1 MPKLVKYG
9 MMSTEKNGLGGY
21 LVKAQCYICGAKYG
35 SIEEAKKCEEK
46 CLRKLIGMEL
56 TNEIYKRKWQCFR
69 QNKIRI

>member
-9 MMSTEKNGLGGY
+9 IMSTEKNGLGGY

-46 CLRKLIGMEL
+46 CLREIIGMNLKEEL
-56 TNEIYKRKWQCFR
+56 YGKL
-69 QNKIRI
+69 

>member
-35 SIEEAKKCEEK
+35 SVEEAKKCEEK
-46 CLRKLIGMEL
+46 CLQEIISMNL
-56 TNEIYKRKWQCFR
+56 TKDIFPRGLR
-69 QNKIRI
+69 NK

>member
-21 LVKAQCYICGAKYG
+21 LVKAQCHICGAKYG

-46 CLRKLIGMEL
+46 CLQKIIGMNL
-56 TNEIYKRKWQCFR
+56 TKDIFPRGLR
-69 QNKIRI
+69 NK

>member
-1 MPKLVKYG
+1 MPKLVKYA

-46 CLRKLIGMEL
+46 CLREIIGINLKEELYGKL
-56 TNEIYKRKWQCFR
+56 
-69 QNKIRI
+69 

>member
-1 MPKLVKYG
+1 MSNLVKYG

-21 LVKAQCYICGAKYG
+21 SVKAQCYICGAKYG

-56 TNEIYKRKWQCFR
+56 TNEIYKRK
-69 QNKIRI
+69 